1 MIRKV
6 TILCLAIFTIVLF
19 SCSENSTGTGG
30 ADTGSGDNGDDT
42 GTPSVTADA
51 GSDQDAVV
59 GFEVTAD
66 GSGSTGSGTVSYS
79 WSISSK
85 PTDSQATLSESA
97 SESPTL
103 IPDLPG
109 EYVLSLEASSDGE
122 SDTADV
128 TVSAIAERLFVDANN
143 GADGNTDGYME
154 NTPLKTITRALEI
167 YGENENDPFL
177 DIDTLIVAEG
187 TYDQGNGE
195 KFPLNFY
202 GDLIVKGD
210 PNVDRKNIHILSPD
224 VDREPTIE
232 LGEGVTLRHLHI
244 ENGYTGGS
252 YNGDPDAVYVWGGS
266 SAESSYAILEDVTL
280 STNNEN
286 GYIITTGSTINVEVR
301 GYEGSRSTI
310 DGKGIGHA
318 WTNRFNTS
326 DARLDVR
333 DTDVINIGHDAAF
346 ELEDASN
353 VNLFITNSTISPAAT
368 SSQNNAAIELNGDGN
383 ITLDNTTITSSDGTE
398 AGTRFKY
405 GIDMDSD
412 QPSANI
418 DVLNSTLQYTLW
430 SAIEMYQA
438 TVKVNDSV
446 IEGVHTQ
453 STGDPN
459 LARDGIKYLDGTLIV
474 RGTTFRNMNTNAID
488 IGGPLTPNENDFFV
502 ELGTEGNP
510 GNNVFEDIAALD
522 VSVTRD
528 DNLGDSDGVQDEIEA
543 IGNSWS
549 NGASPRCATAFD
561 EYSQAEIWVN
571 SQGGSLRWGTG
582 SGAACN

>member
-1 MIRKV
+1 MKRKMM
-6 TILCLAIFTIVLF
+6 ILCLSLITTAFI
-19 SCSENSTGTGG
+19 SCSENSTGPGNGG
-30 ADTGSGDNGDDT
+30 GGGGN

-51 GSDQDAVV
+51 GSNQNAVV

-66 GSGSTGSGTVSYS
+66 GSGSTGSSTVAYS
-79 WSISSK
+79 WSISNK
-85 PTDSQATLSESA
+85 PTNSQASLSGSS
-97 SESPTL
+97 SESPGF

-122 SDTADV
+122 TDTSQVAI
-128 TVSAIAERLFVDANN
+128 SAIAKRLFIDANN
-143 GADGNTDGYME
+143 GTDGDIDGYMP
-154 NTPLKTITRALEI
+154 NTPLKTITKALEV

-177 DIDTLIVAEG
+177 DIDTLRVAEG
-187 TYDQGNGE
+187 VYDQANGE
-195 KFPLNFY
+195 SFPLSFY

-210 PNVDRKNIHILSPD
+210 QNVDRENIHILSPD
-224 VDREPTIE
+224 VDRDPAIE
-232 LGEGVTLRHLHI
+232 VGEGVTLRHMSI

-252 YNGDPDAVYVWGGS
+252 FNGDPDAVFVYSGS
-266 SAESSYAILEDVTL
+266 SSESSYVYLEDVTL

-301 GYEGSRSTI
+301 GYEGTRSTI

-318 WTNRFNTS
+318 WTNRFNTA

-333 DTDVINIGHDAAF
+333 DTDVKNIGHDAAF
-346 ELEDASN
+346 DMEDGSN
-353 VNLFITNSTISPAAT
+353 INLFITNSTIRPDAA

-383 ITLDNTTITSSDGTE
+383 ITLDNTTITSSDGT
-398 AGTRFKY
+398 ASGNRFKY

-459 LARDGIKYLDGTLIV
+459 LARDGIKHLDGTLIV
-474 RGTTFRNMNTNAID
+474 RGTTFRDMNTNAID
-488 IGGPLTPNENDFFV
+488 IGGPLTPNSNDFFV
-502 ELGTEGNP
+502 ELGTEGNA
-510 GNNVFEDIAALD
+510 GNNVFEDIEGLD
-522 VSVTRD
+522 VSVTRG
-528 DNLGDSDGVQDEIEA
+528 DNLGDGDGVQTEIQA
-543 IGNSWS
+543 IGNTWS
-549 NGASPRCATAFD
+549 NGANPRCAPAFD
-561 EYSQAEIWVN
+561 EYSQAEVWVD
-571 SQGGSLRWGTG
+571 SEGGSLRWGTG
-582 SGAACN
+582 SGAVCN